1 MQIYLF
7 PHLVIEK
14 RNNDFAFIDIADLD
28 IFNGM
33 RYFSFEELDN
43 LLKNFTEEE
52 IKDSIIRANIV
63 PDVNVKEKRLCIKYG
78 KIKLPVLTKD
88 ISAEFDLYEFIATN
102 YGNKKMTNIFYNKIA
117 AIVKNSDRAAMFKNL
132 LSAASIDYFIQGL
145 SWLSYAEL
153 REFFFYIY
161 YNVAKKSE
169 KLDNELKRKKVS

>member
-1 MQIYLF
+1 MQIDLF

-33 RYFSFEELDN
+33 KYFSFEELDN

-63 PDVNVKEKRLCIKYG
+63 PDVNVIEKKLCIKYG

-88 ISAEFDLYEFIATN
+88 ISTDFDLYEFIAAN

-117 AIVKNSDRAAMFKNL
+117 AIVKSSERAAMFKDL
-132 LSAASIDYFIQGL
+132 LANASAEYFIQGL
-145 SWLSYAEL
+145 SWLSYTEL
-153 REFFFYIY
+153 RELYFYIY
-161 YNVAKKSE
+161 YSVAKKAE
-169 KLDNELKRKKVS
+169 KVDNELKRKKVS